1 MSLCVYVRTG
11 SWLHTKPKNITC
23 HRVARSLCDSILFGA
38 RDSSHVSIN
47 SSDIST
53 YFKAIL
59 EYLSS
64 ESKFHASLKVRL
76 FLLCSINVLLPILL
90 YFMIR
95 LDGRAKEIEL
105 SIEGASKIQ
114 PRSLSSAANDAFRQ
128 LNKISFA
135 QSTSPI
141 FHSKAPQTQDWR
153 RNDNYRRMTMQLFGR
168 MHSQEIPMEGA
179 AEGTEQVNPVSGEN
193 LDDKDSERAT
203 KSVVNTR
210 LEKMSH
216 FITVYFG
223 LSEAWR
229 QNPFK

>member
-1 MSLCVYVRTG
+1 
-11 SWLHTKPKNITC
+11 
-23 HRVARSLCDSILFGA
+23 
-38 RDSSHVSIN
+38 
-47 SSDIST
+47 
-53 YFKAIL
+53 
-59 EYLSS
+59 
-64 ESKFHASLKVRL
+64 
-76 FLLCSINVLLPILL
+76 
-90 YFMIR
+90 MIR